1 MAVTKKSIKYGRY
14 GLSGNS
20 KKIGVNL
27 WRCFFSALEKYSA
40 TEQMFF
46 LELELINPALSPSE
60 PLLGFKPRVTIT
72 EDDLQYALA
81 GTTSASS
88 LVSENIVQPSYVAV
102 RFGKLGAEPAQL
114 CSYHC
119 LKNIRYTNKPFT
131 IQMDNKLFSED
142 QLSGFI
148 NVTEEDFQKHPEYL
162 CDRGFA
168 SWNLKYEIVRDINE
182 GHHNGGDKWFPYGI
196 KTNFSGMISF
206 DGAEYVVEPRKCF
219 GYMDRYW
226 GKTLPYDWFH
236 ISTAR
241 LTSIISGRVLQNSF
255 FSVQGAFDDRIAFI
269 GSFEGADI
277 LFPTDLNKRQ
287 YSCVW
292 DCVQTPEAEDPEEN
306 KLHWSVSINSKL
318 WVIDVDIYCRIKD
331 LSNRNLEL
339 PEGNRKILNVVQGAT
354 GTGEIKLFK
363 KNRNT
368 LEQIEY
374 ANITKAV
381 CEFGHEEDGDI

>member
-1 MAVTKKSIKYGRY
+1 MAVTKKSIKDGRY

-27 WRCFFSALEKYSA
+27 WRCFFCALEKYSA

-46 LELELINPALSPSE
+46 LELELINPALSPAE

-81 GTTSASS
+81 GTNSARD
-88 LVSENIVQPSYVAV
+88 LKSENIVQPSYVAV
-102 RFGKLGAEPAQL
+102 RFGKLGAEPSQL
-114 CSYHC
+114 CSYHST
-119 LKNIRYTNKPFT
+119 KYIRYSNKPFT

-148 NVTEEDFQKHPEYL
+148 NITEEDYQKHPEYL

-168 SWNLKYEIVRDINE
+168 SWNLKYEIIRDMDE
-182 GHHNGGDKWFPYGI
+182 GYQNGSDKWFPYGI
-196 KTNFSGMISF
+196 KTNFSGMVSY
-206 DGAEYVVEPRKCF
+206 DGADYIVEPRKCF

-226 GKTLPYDWFH
+226 GKTLPFDWFH
-236 ISTAR
+236 ISSAS

-255 FSVQGAFDDRIAFI
+255 FSIQGAFENRVAFM
-269 GSFEGADI
+269 GSFEDADI
-277 LFPTDLNKRQ
+277 LFPVNTKKRQ

-292 DCVQTPEAEDPEEN
+292 DCVQTPETGEPDEN

-318 WVIDVDIYCRIKD
+318 WVIDVDLYCRIKE

-339 PEGNRKILNVVQGAT
+339 PEGNRKILSVVQGAT

-374 ANITKAV
+374 ANITKAI
-381 CEFGHEEDGDI
+381 CEFGHEEDGEL